1 MKTAYVGNLPNPI
14 RALLLIFD
22 QLRSINIFKDESLNL
37 FKLANVPITIYFIY
51 NFRRVINLFKVFF
64 LKRTKL
70 SVILYFV
77 FSIVLIG
84 LMPTVIHARY
94 IAPIIYPL
102 FLILFIIIQLIEFL
116 IRMVS

>member
-1 MKTAYVGNLPNPI
+1 MLVIYSLNPI

-64 LKRTKL
+64 FKRTKL

-102 FLILFIIIQLIEFL
+102 FLIPIYYNTVNRIFNQNGKLK
-116 IRMVS
+116 